1 MKKTPQ
7 RKKAQ
12 SANNRKVRK
21 SNGNHTLVTKFDSK
35 IQYLTTRLRDADGW
49 SKIGPTL
56 DLSEL
61 DEHARQAVIRAA
73 KLLSGFVNG
82 NINESTYKL
91 GVPPSKDVKDKPTDD
106 TTADKS
112 SSVET
117 SLGEG
122 VPATDESVEVVKATE
137 LRAV

>member
-1 MKKTPQ
+1 M
-7 RKKAQ
+7 
-12 SANNRKVRK
+12 
-21 SNGNHTLVTKFDSK
+21 TKFDSK